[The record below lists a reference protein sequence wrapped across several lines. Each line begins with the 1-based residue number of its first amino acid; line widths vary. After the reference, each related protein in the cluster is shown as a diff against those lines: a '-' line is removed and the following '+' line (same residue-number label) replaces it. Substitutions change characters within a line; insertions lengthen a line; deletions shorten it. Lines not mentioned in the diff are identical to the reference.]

1 MGGHKTNRVGML
13 NGTGSTYMCTGVQ
26 GSVEPL
32 IQNRVL
38 VNFCNVKISI
48 FKTTTG
54 VHWNHSLVP
63 VVVDVHYTTC
73 KYRIQADCTVQ
84 INQIH
89 IHFIFNIINYY
100 TCTTAVDWYI
110 Y

>member
-13 NGTGSTYMCTGVQ
+13 NGTGSTYMCGTGVQ

-48 FKTTTG
+48 FKTTWYRCVYTI
-54 VHWNHSLVP
+54 VHM
-63 VVVDVHYTTC
+63 
-73 KYRIQADCTVQ
+73 
-84 INQIH
+84 
-89 IHFIFNIINYY
+89 
-100 TCTTAVDWYI
+100 
-110 Y
+110 